1 MNTELITQYLTEIAM
16 VTIWVLL
23 LIRVWNKPQYPTYDE
38 FEAIEFAEWIA
49 DNDWIRSS
57 NDLWYWQSDGI
68 PDEGITTVE
77 LYKRFKEQLN
87 ENS

>member
-1 MNTELITQYLTEIAM
+1 MNTE
-16 VTIWVLL
+16 TIFLFVSIGL
-23 LIRVWNKPQYPTYDE
+23 LIVLGLHFDYKNRNKPEYPSYDE
-38 FEAIEFAEWIA
+38 LEAIEFAEWIA

-57 NDLWYWQSDGI
+57 NDLWFWQSDGI

-77 LYKRFKEQLN
+77 LYKKFKEQLN